1 MNTSDLEDRSDVVHT
16 RIQWAVLCTLV
27 GLSCV
32 LLFLLSGFQSW
43 SVGIGVFFGL
53 LCGRGGARPSPP
65 QRALIFPLPILRV
78 V

>member
-43 SVGIGVFFGL
+43 SVGIGVLFGFPML
-53 LCGRGGARPSPP
+53 LTGIGFYVAGVVRD
-65 QRALIFPLPILRV
+65 LRRRNV
-78 V
+78 L

>member
-1 MNTSDLEDRSDVVHT
+1 MNASDSDPQSDIVHT

-43 SVGIGVFFGL
+43 SVGIGVFFGFPML
-53 LCGRGGARPSPP
+53 LTGIGFYVAGVVRD
-65 QRALIFPLPILRV
+65 LRRRDV
-78 V
+78 L

>member
-43 SVGIGVFFGL
+43 SVGIGVFFGFPML
-53 LCGRGGARPSPP
+53 LTGIGFYVAGVVRD
-65 QRALIFPLPILRV
+65 LRRRNV
-78 V
+78 L

>member
-1 MNTSDLEDRSDVVHT
+1 MTPSDSADRSDVVHT

-43 SVGIGVFFGL
+43 SVGIGVFFGFPML
-53 LCGRGGARPSPP
+53 LTGIGFYVAGVVRD
-65 QRALIFPLPILRV
+65 LRRRNV
-78 V
+78 L